1 MDEAPTDDAIRS
13 DLIRS
18 DLMRPDLIRSEG
30 SRRRDGAIVVL
41 APSPWDDGGIARST
55 RTLLRALTDL
65 YGSRRVG
72 VLPVWAGSHPGGLR
86 GQVLRS
92 GEVRGGRE
100 RVPIRARV
108 AYLLD
113 ALREAW
119 EATGPGVLISA
130 HAHLA
135 PVAYLARLGRRHR
148 TVVCAHGDEVWGRLP
163 WSVAVSIR
171 RADAVWAVS
180 SFTAGRLRAGGLTST
195 TPVRVLPHAVS
206 PEIADARAGGGR
218 RDPLVL
224 SVATLDQARRYKG
237 VDTLLRAW
245 SRVREHVPDAELLVV
260 GDGDDR
266 PRLEGI
272 AEGHGIE
279 GSVTFA
285 GRVTDEQLARAY
297 RDAALFALP
306 GRARLGPDAK
316 GEGFGLVFIEAAA
329 AGLPVV
335 AGRAGGATEA
345 VRDGRTGLLVDPRD
359 HGEVATGIV
368 RLLTDRG
375 LAREMGDTGRQWVRE
390 RFSFGRFRA
399 DVARLI
405 GELGLV
411 GLRNPV
417 PRGPA

>member
-1 MDEAPTDDAIRS
+1 MDDAS
-13 DLIRS
+13 TDDLIRS
-18 DLMRPDLIRSEG
+18 DPIRPAG
-30 SRRRDGAIVVL
+30 SRHGDGAIVVL

-65 YGSRRVG
+65 YGSRCVG
-72 VLPVWAGSHPGGLR
+72 VLPVWAGSHPGGLPGR
-86 GQVLRS
+86 VLRR
-92 GEVRGGRE
+92 GEVRGDHE

-119 EATGPGVLISA
+119 EAPGPGVLISA

-135 PVAYLARLGRRHR
+135 PVAYLASLGRRHR

-163 WSVAVSIR
+163 WSVTASIR

-180 SFTAGRLRAGGLTST
+180 SFTAGRLRAGDLTFT

-206 PEIADARAGGGR
+206 PEIVDSGPRGDR
-218 RDPLVL
+218 RDLLVL
-224 SVATLDQARRYKG
+224 SVATLDRARRYKG

-245 SRVREHVPDAELLVV
+245 PGVREHVPDAELLVV

-285 GRVTDEQLARAY
+285 GRVTDEQLVRAY

-345 VRDGRTGLLVDPRD
+345 VRDGHTGLLVDPRD
-359 HGEVATGIV
+359 HGEVASGIV

-375 LAREMGDTGRQWVRE
+375 LAREMGDAGRQWVKE

-405 GELGLV
+405 GELGLA

-417 PRGPA
+417 RGGPA